1 MTNRFRLSQF
11 EQSKRLSATDITV
24 AMLIAGLVAAVL
36 FCLVA
41 IFPAVWTVM
50 TEMPSRQQADVRQCV
65 ELNDEI
71 ARLECFDKRT
81 PKTLPHPAKGA
92 NAPISLFGRSASDV
106 DGRAFHREP
115 EPRQF
120 SVTTP

>member
-11 EQSKRLSATDITV
+11 EQSKRLSITDFAV
-24 AMLIAGLVAAVL
+24 AMLIAGLAAAVL

-41 IFPAVWTVM
+41 IFPAIWTVM

-65 ELNDEI
+65 EFKDQA

-81 PKTLPHPAKGA
+81 PKTAPHPAKGA
-92 NAPISLFGRSASDV
+92 NAPISLFGRSAGDIV
-106 DGRAFHREP
+106 GR
-115 EPRQF
+115 
-120 SVTTP
+120 

>member
-11 EQSKRLSATDITV
+11 EQSKQLSAPDIAV

-50 TEMPSRQQADVRQCV
+50 TEMPSRQPADSRQCV
-65 ELNDEI
+65 ELKDQA
-71 ARLECFDKRT
+71 ARLECFDKRI
-81 PKTLPHPAKGA
+81 PKTPPHPAKGA
-92 NAPISLFGRSASDV
+92 NAPVSIFGRRVNDV
-106 DGRAFHREP
+106 DGR
-115 EPRQF
+115 
-120 SVTTP
+120 